1 MAGLFQGATLV
12 MLARKSW
19 VGVRGAKGVR
29 GVKGVREVSTC
40 LAELPP
46 EQAAWQR
53 RVRQFAQEEVG
64 SSSP

>member
-12 MLARKSW
+12 MLCRKSW
-19 VGVRGAKGVR
+19 VGVRGAK

>member
-1 MAGLFQGATLV
+1 
-12 MLARKSW
+12 MLCRKSW
-19 VGVRGAKGVR
+19 VGVRGVK